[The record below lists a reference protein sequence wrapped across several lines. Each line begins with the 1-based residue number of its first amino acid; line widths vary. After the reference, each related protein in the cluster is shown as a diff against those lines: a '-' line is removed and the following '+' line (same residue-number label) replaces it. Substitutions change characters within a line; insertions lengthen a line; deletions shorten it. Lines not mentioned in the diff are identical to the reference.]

1 MFRCIECD
9 GLMFSTESRERGTCP
24 ECHEPEQP
32 IIPIDLEDQL
42 ENAMKNIP

>member
-9 GLMFSTESRERGTCP
+9 GLMFSLASRERGTCA
-24 ECHEPEQP
+24 ECHDPE
-32 IIPIDLEDQL
+32 INIPMDLEDQL